1 MAADSTI
8 TMTPARTAANR
19 SRGAD
24 TAPFVLLDDS
34 LSPDGRCALFE
45 EPVEVVRCDDPA
57 GAEAALEAIAQAGA
71 RGLHAA
77 GFLAY
82 ELGYLLEPR
91 LAPLIPAKR
100 AQPLVWMGLFDRR
113 KELDADAARG
123 LIEARSN
130 SEHRVENLRLSIGRD
145 EYLAAVARVKDYIA
159 AGDVYQ
165 INFTFKYLFDLEGD
179 PLSLYGELRRKQ
191 RVAHGA
197 FIRAPDFDVLSLSP
211 ELFLSVSGGAALVK
225 PMKGTAARGRTPD
238 EDEEIRAWL
247 KRDEKSRAENLMIV
261 DLVRNDL
268 SRVAETGTVRV
279 PELFSVETYPTV
291 HQMTSSVTARLKPG
305 TGARAL
311 IQSLFPCGSVT
322 GAPKVRAMEIIRE
335 LEPTGRGVYTGAVG
349 SISPD
354 GDVVFNVAIRTAVIG
369 RDGTGEMGIGSG
381 IVFDSEPEAEFEECL
396 LKARFLTEPYVP
408 FRLIETLRWTRDEGY
423 YLLERHLARLAASA
437 AHFGFRCDG
446 ANVRRALESRA
457 AGFGGGVMRVRLL
470 LDEDGES
477 DVTATPITLP
487 APGAVLRY
495 VISPRPVDPGNPHIY
510 HKTTR
515 RGLFDGERARLTAE
529 TGCDEVLFANA
540 HGELTEG
547 STTNLF
553 IERGGKLFTPPV
565 ACGLLDGTF
574 RRSLFHDPDTDIEE
588 RVLKHEDLE
597 TAERVFLGNSV
608 RGLVR
613 AQPLAAKLRPHR
625 QASDT

>member
-19 SRGAD
+19 PRGAD

-34 LSPDGRCALFE
+34 LSPDGRCTLFE
-45 EPVEVVRCDDPA
+45 EPVEIIRCDDPA
-57 GAEAALEAIAQAGA
+57 GAEAALEALARAGT

-77 GFLAY
+77 GILAY
-82 ELGYLLEPR
+82 ELGYLLEPK
-91 LAPLIPAKR
+91 LAPLIPEKR
-100 AQPLVWMGLFDRR
+100 AQPLVWMGLFDR
-113 KELDADAARG
+113 KEELDADAAQA
-123 LIEARSN
+123 LIEARS
-130 SEHRVENLRLSIGRD
+130 HGGHQTDNLRLSIGRD
-145 EYLAAVARVKDYIA
+145 DYLAAVARVQDYIA

-165 INFTFKYLFDLEGD
+165 INFTFKYLFDLAGD

-211 ELFLSVSGGAALVK
+211 ELFLSVSGGVALAK
-225 PMKGTAARGRTPD
+225 PMKGTAARGRTPH
-238 EDEEIRAWL
+238 EDDEIRAWL

-305 TGARAL
+305 TGAREL

-335 LEPTGRGVYTGAVG
+335 LEPAGRGVYTGAVG
-349 SISPD
+349 SIAPD
-354 GDVVFNVAIRTAVIG
+354 GDVAFNVAIRTAVIG

-396 LKARFLTEPYVP
+396 LKARFLTEPYEP

-423 YLLERHLARLAASA
+423 YLLDRHLARLAASA

-446 ANVRRALESRA
+446 ANVRRALETRA

-487 APGAVLRY
+487 APDALLRY
-495 VISPRPVDPGNPHIY
+495 VISPRPVDSGDPFLY

-515 RGLFDGERARLTAE
+515 RGLFDGERARLKAE

-553 IERGGKLFTPPV
+553 IERDGKLFTPPV

-574 RRSLFHDPDTDIEE
+574 RRSLFDDPDKQIEE
-588 RVLKHEDLE
+588 RALKPEDLE

-613 AQPLAAKLRPHR
+613 AQPRAAKPRPLR